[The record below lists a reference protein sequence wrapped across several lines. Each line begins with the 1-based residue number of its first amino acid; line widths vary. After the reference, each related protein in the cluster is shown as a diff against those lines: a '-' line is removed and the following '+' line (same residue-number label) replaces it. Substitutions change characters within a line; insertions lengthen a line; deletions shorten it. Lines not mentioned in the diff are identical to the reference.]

1 MRQEGRGVCGAV
13 IDFSSNECWNWLNA
27 DPLQR
32 AAADQVHPGSQGQ
45 GRNIQ
50 PVICRP
56 GQAVYYC
63 CSCEGRASLQVD
75 AISSGQGPS
84 SSGIDFSSNETWNRL
99 NADPL
104 LLIKRNQVNKVQAA
118 VSNPYLVAQIKQQLR
133 AARGEKG
140 DKVSKKKE
148 KKGKKD
154 KKRSKSKRA
163 KRAGDM
169 CVSRDVSSVEQIRR
183 FGTQLNNINITQ
195 LIAIDQNTIKWWGQ
209 LHGLVIT

>member
-1 MRQEGRGVCGAV
+1 
-13 IDFSSNECWNWLNA
+13 
-27 DPLQR
+27 
-32 AAADQVHPGSQGQ
+32 
-45 GRNIQ
+45 
-50 PVICRP
+50 
-56 GQAVYYC
+56 
-63 CSCEGRASLQVD
+63 
-75 AISSGQGPS
+75 
-84 SSGIDFSSNETWNRL
+84 
-99 NADPL
+99 
-104 LLIKRNQVNKVQAA
+104 